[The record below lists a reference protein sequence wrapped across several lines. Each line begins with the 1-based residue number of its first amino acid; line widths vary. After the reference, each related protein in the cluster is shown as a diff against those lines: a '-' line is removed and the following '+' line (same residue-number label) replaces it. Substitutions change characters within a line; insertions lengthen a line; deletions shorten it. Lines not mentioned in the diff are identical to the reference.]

1 MKKNLYLLFFIAFF
15 GLQLPAKA
23 VLVNIPDA
31 NLRTRLQT
39 LYPTCFTGAQMETTC
54 TNITTAGFLD
64 VSALSIANLSGVEHF
79 TALTTLRCNNNLL
92 TSLPTLSPILV
103 TLYCHDNQLTS
114 LPALPN
120 TMNDLRCQFNALTT
134 FPAISATN
142 IQLLRCNNNA
152 LTSLPTLPA
161 NLLALYCQF
170 NQLTSLPTVPN
181 SVFFLYCNNNQ
192 LVTLPTLPTSLG
204 TLICN
209 NNVMTSFPT
218 VIPSGLSEFNCSNNL
233 LTSLPTLSSNN
244 LQIVNCSNNRL
255 TLLTVLPT
263 FVLQFDCS
271 NNLLTSLP
279 TPFGSFLST
288 FNCSGNL
295 LDFADLEAITPR
307 PATYN
312 ANPQAYNLLP
322 AAQTANVGATFTL
335 NGTIGGTLNQ
345 YQWYKD
351 NTSILGATNANFS
364 KTNIIAADAGVYKCV
379 VTSTFVGV
387 GTTTGVIITSTNVT
401 LTVKTDQIITFGA
414 LANKTVGD
422 AVFNLT
428 ATASSSLAVSYA
440 SSNTAVATIAG
451 NVVTIVG
458 AGTSNITASQ
468 AGNATFNSAPNVVQT
483 LTVVAAVVVNP
494 TTSLDNNSNEKIT
507 ISPNPTENSFEI
519 AFNNVSNNIFSS
531 LEMKILTITGKT
543 VFQNKIE
550 NVSDKIKID
559 ISTLPVGMYL
569 VQWNNGKEIGM
580 RKIIKK

>member
-1 MKKNLYLLFFIAFF
+1 MKKNIYFLFFIAFF
-15 GLQLPAKA
+15 GIQLPAKA
-23 VLVNIPDA
+23 ILVNIPDA

-64 VSALSIANLSGVEHF
+64 VSALSIASLSGVEHF

-152 LTSLPTLPA
+152 LTTLPA
-161 NLLALYCQF
+161 LPAGLLVLYCQF

-204 TLICN
+204 ILICN
-209 NNVMTSFPT
+209 NNLMTSFPA
-218 VIPSGLSEFNCSNNL
+218 VLPNGVSELNCSNNL
-233 LTSLPTLSSNN
+233 IPSLPTLSSTN
-244 LQIVNCSNNRL
+244 LQIVDCSNNRI
-255 TLLTVLPT
+255 TLLAVLPAA
-263 FVLQFDCS
+263 VLQFNCS

-279 TPFGSFLST
+279 TPFGNFVST

-322 AAQTANVGATFTL
+322 ATQAANLGATFTL
-335 NGTIGGTLNQ
+335 NGTIAGTLNQ

-364 KTNIIAADAGVYKCV
+364 KTNITAADAGVYKCV

-387 GTTTGVIITSTNVT
+387 GTTTGVVITSTNVT
-401 LTVKTDQIITFGA
+401 LAIKADQTITFGA
-414 LANKTVGD
+414 LANKTVGN
-422 AVFNLT
+422 APFNLT
-428 ATASSSLAVSYA
+428 ATASSSLVVSYA
-440 SSNTAVATIAG
+440 SSNTAVATVLG
-451 NVVTIVG
+451 NLVTIVG
-458 AGTSNITASQ
+458 AGTTNITASQ
-468 AGNATFNSAPNVVQT
+468 AGNTAFNPAPNVVQS
-483 LTVVAAVVVNP
+483 LVVVAAIDP
-494 TTSLDNNSNEKIT
+494 ATSLDNNNQKVT

-519 AFNNVSNNIFSS
+519 DFNNVSSNIFSS
-531 LEMKILTITGKT
+531 LEIKMMNVSGKT
-543 VFQNKIE
+543 IFQNKIE
-550 NVSDKIKID
+550 NSSEKIKID
-559 ISTLPVGMYL
+559 ISYLPAGMYF